1 MLFYFMLTDGRL
13 VEDIDGLELSGLP
26 AAREE
31 AKGLARDLARGQILG
46 RDWSKWTV
54 IVTDGTGHEVLAVS
68 ISGNLAGN

>member
-1 MLFYFMLTDGRL
+1 MLFYFKLTDGRL
-13 VEDIDGLELSGLP
+13 VEDLDGLEFSDLP

-31 AKGLARDLARGQILG
+31 AMGLARDLARGQILG

-68 ISGNLAGN
+68 ISGDLADN

>member
-1 MLFYFMLTDGRL
+1 MLTDGRL
-13 VEDIDGLELSGLP
+13 FEDIDGLELSGLS

-68 ISGNLAGN
+68 ISGDLAGN